1 MGRYIEQ
8 GVYENRN
15 FWTEKNARSPR
26 ASEGRKDIDGGKFF
40 TPATVFQA
48 NKNFSVNHRLTSG
61 DFTRLLPFMERVALK
76 NSEYIYHPGE
86 KIEYIYFPETA
97 VIAEFQFLE
106 DGRMIEISMTGKEGI
121 AGFLPVF
128 SSRPSANWTQV
139 SMPGNALRI
148 GCKTFEREVSKNPAL
163 SMALFDYISTYVAQ
177 ISQRAVCNSYHSIEQ
192 RFGSWLLML
201 QNRRESDT
209 LPLTQEQ
216 IARSLGAHR
225 PSVTHIAQSL
235 REREIIDYVRGKIF
249 IQNRRALEEAA
260 CGCYLEIDKNLTGAF
275 DKLPKLDSAVCY
287 A

>member
-8 GVYENRN
+8 RVYENRN
-15 FWTEKNARSPR
+15 FWTAKDAPLPQVSEKRLN
-26 ASEGRKDIDGGKFF
+26 INGGKLFSSK
-40 TPATVFQA
+40 TILPA
-48 NKNFSVNHRLTSG
+48 NKNFSVNQWLSAG

-76 NSEYIYHPGE
+76 ANEYIYHPDE
-86 KIEYIYFPETA
+86 AVEYIYFPETA

-121 AGFLPVF
+121 SGFLPVF
-128 SSRPSANWTQV
+128 SSRASANWTQA
-139 SMPGNALRI
+139 SMSGSALRI
-148 GCKTFEREVSKNPAL
+148 SSNDFEREVAKDTSL
-163 SMALFDYISTYVAQ
+163 SLQLFGYVSNYVAQ

-201 QNRRESDT
+201 QNRRESNA
-209 LPLTQEQ
+209 LSLTQEQ

-249 IQNRRALEEAA
+249 IKDCHALEKAA
-260 CGCYLEIDKNLTGAF
+260 CGCHLEIDKNLLGTF
-275 DKLPKLDSAVCY
+275 DKMPKFDGAVRY